1 MKKNNFISLTE
12 SNILKGVALI
22 FMYIHHMF
30 TFPEWYIDGISYPSL
45 KSLAQI
51 FCNPFNPVSIFCFIT
66 GYTYVF
72 SKNKTLK
79 QSLKKIL
86 KILIPFWVVLIVFTI
101 IGVITKTYDFS
112 AGSFLLEMFS
122 LKRSVMTFCWYIGF
136 YIIVMISM
144 PLISKISDEMN
155 TTQNILVLLFIPII
169 IFSALK
175 GIFYR
180 NDIIIV
186 ILNNLIRFYPT
197 VMAGYL
203 VSKYKVFEKLE
214 SIDIKERYKLILC
227 LFVLISSFL
236 LKYLVPNLSFGEI
249 YSRRH
254 MISLSMNLEIIYTPL
269 FIYSFIKLARLF
281 NAKLYIPLIKI
292 GKLSMLMWFTH
303 CLFFNCSKEIFMPI
317 LYAPGNAILVLI
329 WAIILNYAMAF
340 LFNIVTSRLV
350 KLIK

>member
-1 MKKNNFISLTE
+1 MKNKNFITINE
-12 SNILKGVALI
+12 SNILKGLALI

-30 TFPEWYIDGISYPSL
+30 TYPEWYIDGISYPSL
-45 KSLAQI
+45 TNFVQI
-51 FCNPFNPVSIFCFIT
+51 FRHPLNPVSIFCFIT

-112 AGSFLLEMFS
+112 IGSFLLEVFS

-144 PLISKISDEMN
+144 PLISKISDKMN

-175 GIFYR
+175 GIFYK
-180 NDIIIV
+180 NDIIID

-203 VSKYKVFEKLE
+203 VSKYKVFEKLD

-254 MISLSMNLEIIYTPL
+254 TISLSMNLEIIYTPL
-269 FIYSFIKLARLF
+269 FIYSFIKLIRLF
-281 NAKLYIPLIKI
+281 NDKLFIPLVSI

-303 CLFFNCSKEIFMPI
+303 CIFFNCSKEIFMPI
-317 LYAPGNAILVLI
+317 LYYPRNAFLVLI
-329 WAIILNYAMAF
+329 WALILNYILAF
-340 LFNIVTSRLV
+340 LFNLITSRLV
-350 KLIK
+350 KLVK